1 MRKSLRLCLI
11 LLPALLAVACSK
23 TPKGIIPPE
32 EMAQLLADI
41 HTGEAVIELN
51 RAEYRT
57 DSLKQVFKQSVYA
70 RHGVDAATVD
80 SSFVWYGRNI
90 NSYLEVYDRTIEI
103 LEHRL
108 IESGNRVAA
117 EAALS
122 IAGDSVD
129 VWPHT
134 RFVTINSRMPS
145 MAGTFNFARDENWQ
159 RGDMY
164 VWRVKAVNNPGKS
177 RWSIVAEY
185 ADGSVDYLSQ
195 EFSGDGWK
203 EITMLTDSTLDAT
216 RVYGY
221 LLGDVARG
229 TSLRLDSIGMLRK
242 RLDPNIYSRRYPIRR
257 LPKVLPAV
265 EIELPEPEGEE
276 AETAADEALPVDTVP
291 ISRGVRK

>member
-1 MRKSLRLCLI
+1 MRRSLSI
-11 LLPALLAVACSK
+11 YAIMLLAAVSCSK

-32 EMAQLLADI
+32 QMAQLMADI

-51 RAEYRT
+51 RGEYRT
-57 DSLKQVFKQSVYA
+57 DSMKQALKQSVYA

-80 SSFVWYGRNI
+80 SSYLWYGRNI

-122 IAGDSVD
+122 VAGDSVD
-129 VWPHT
+129 VWPYP
-134 RFVTINSRMPS
+134 RYVAVNDRMPS
-145 MAGTFNFARDENWQ
+145 KTLAFSFARDENWK

-164 VWRVKAVNNPGKS
+164 VWRVKAINNPSNS

-185 ADGSVDYLSQ
+185 SDGDVDYLSQ

-203 EITMLTDSTLDAT
+203 EIVLYTDSLRDAT
-216 RVYGY
+216 RVYGH
-221 LLGDVARG
+221 LLGANPHG
-229 TSLRLDSIGMLRK
+229 TSLRFDSIEMVRK
-242 RLDPNIYSRRYPIRR
+242 RVDPSAYGRRYSVRR
-257 LPKVLPAV
+257 LHGLLPAV
-265 EIELPEPEGEE
+265 EIEP
-276 AETAADEALPVDTVP
+276 DEAATDSVP
-291 ISRGVRK
+291 EEGAERK